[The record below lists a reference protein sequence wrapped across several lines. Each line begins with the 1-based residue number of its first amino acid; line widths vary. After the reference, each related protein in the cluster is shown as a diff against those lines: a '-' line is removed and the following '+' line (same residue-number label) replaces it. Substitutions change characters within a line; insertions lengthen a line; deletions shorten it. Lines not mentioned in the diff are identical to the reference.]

1 MMRRTIALLLIT
13 TTLGGCSLWDQW
25 TKPEVAQPTNWQST
39 NDGTGIWP
47 DTTWW
52 RSFGSAE
59 LDRLVNDASTGNLDL
74 RAAVAR
80 VQQAKAN
87 AKIAGAA
94 IYPTLDADA
103 SASRTSRFGRTQ
115 TITTTNYQAGLSV
128 GYEVDLFGRIQSTAG
143 AALTRLESSRFDQ
156 ETLALTVNANVALTY
171 FQLLALRERI
181 ALATDSLETARRL
194 LLLLD
199 EQRRIGTTSDLEVAQ
214 QRVSVAQQSATI
226 PSLRQVERQT
236 LSTLALLLGR
246 LPQNFEIAGQRLSAI
261 NAPPVIGGVPSEV
274 LFRRPDVRSAEA
286 GLKAANL
293 DIAAARAARFPRIQL
308 TVDGGTA
315 STALSGLFGPGSFLL
330 TLAGGLT
337 APIFEGGRL
346 KAQQELSQARY
357 EELMETYR
365 TATLSAF
372 RDVENAISGATQ
384 YRLQLAAARE
394 ARAQAREAYRLA
406 ELRYRAGT
414 VDFLTVLDAQ
424 RSIIQTDDAV
434 VQAQLSQ
441 LASLV
446 DLYKALGGGWDGKL
460 PPPP

>member
-1 MMRRTIALLLIT
+1 MKRRTIALLLLT
-13 TTLGGCSLWDQW
+13 TALSGCSLWDEF
-25 TKPEVAQPTNWQST
+25 TKPEVAQPANWQST
-39 NDGTGIWP
+39 TDGDGVWP
-47 DTTWW
+47 DTAWW
-52 RSFGSAE
+52 RNFGSAE
-59 LDRLVNDASTGNLDL
+59 LDRLMGEASTGNQDL

-80 VQQAKAN
+80 VAQAKAN

-94 IYPTLDADA
+94 IYPTVGTDA
-103 SASRTSRFGRTQ
+103 SVTRTSRFGSTRT
-115 TITTTNYQAGLSV
+115 TNTTNYQAGLSI
-128 GYEVDLFGRIQSTAG
+128 GYEVDLFGRIHATES
-143 AALTRLESSRFDQ
+143 AALARLASSRYDQ
-156 ETLALTVNANVALTY
+156 EALALTVSANVALTY

-181 ALATDSLETARRL
+181 ALATESLNTSRRL

-214 QRVSVAQQSATI
+214 QRVSVAQQSAAI
-226 PSLRQVERQT
+226 PALRQVERQT

-261 NAPPVIGGVPSEV
+261 NAPPVMGGMPSAL
-274 LFRRPDVRSAEA
+274 LFRRPDVRGAEA
-286 GLKAANL
+286 DLKAAHL
-293 DIAAARAARFPRIQL
+293 DITAARAARFPRIQL
-308 TVDGGTA
+308 TADGGTTSA
-315 STALSGLFGPGSFLL
+315 ALSGLFGPGSFLI
-330 TLAGGLT
+330 TLVGGLT

-346 KAQQELSQARY
+346 KAQQELTQARY

-372 RDVENAISGATQ
+372 RDVENALSGAAQ

-406 ELRYRAGT
+406 ELRFRAGT
-414 VDFLTVLDAQ
+414 IDFLTVLDTQ
-424 RSIIQTDDAV
+424 RSIISADDSV

-441 LASLV
+441 FSALV

-460 PPPP
+460 PP

>member
-1 MMRRTIALLLIT
+1 MKRRTIALLLLT
-13 TTLGGCSLWDQW
+13 TALSGCSLWDEF
-25 TKPEVAQPTNWQST
+25 TKPEVAQPANWQST
-39 NDGTGIWP
+39 TDGAGVWP
-47 DTTWW
+47 DTAWW
-52 RSFGSAE
+52 RNFGSTE
-59 LDRLVNDASTGNLDL
+59 LDRLMSEASTGNQDL

-80 VQQAKAN
+80 VAQAKAN
-87 AKIAGAA
+87 ARIAGAA
-94 IYPTLDADA
+94 IYPTVGTDA
-103 SASRTSRFGRTQ
+103 SVTRTSRFGSTRT
-115 TITTTNYQAGLSV
+115 TNTTNYQAGLSI
-128 GYEVDLFGRIQSTAG
+128 GYEVDLFGRIHATES
-143 AALTRLESSRFDQ
+143 AALARLASSRYDQ
-156 ETLALTVNANVALTY
+156 EALALTVSANVALAY

-181 ALATDSLETARRL
+181 ALATESLNTSRRL

-214 QRVSVAQQSATI
+214 QRVSVAQQSAAI
-226 PSLRQVERQT
+226 PALRQVERQT

-261 NAPPVIGGVPSEV
+261 NAPPVMGGMPSEL
-274 LFRRPDVRSAEA
+274 LFRRPDVRGAEA
-286 GLKAANL
+286 ELKAAHL

-308 TVDGGTA
+308 TADGGTTSA
-315 STALSGLFGPGSFLL
+315 ALSGLFGPGSFLI
-330 TLAGGLT
+330 TLVGGLT

-372 RDVENAISGATQ
+372 RDVENALSGAAQ
-384 YRLQLAAARE
+384 FRLQLAAARE

-406 ELRYRAGT
+406 ELRFRAGT
-414 VDFLTVLDAQ
+414 IDFLTVLDTQ
-424 RSIIQTDDAV
+424 RSIISADDSV

-441 LASLV
+441 FSALV

-460 PPPP
+460 PP

>member
-1 MMRRTIALLLIT
+1 MKRRTIALLLLT
-13 TTLGGCSLWDQW
+13 TALSGCSLWDEF
-25 TKPEVAQPTNWQST
+25 TKPEVAQPANWQST
-39 NDGTGIWP
+39 TDGAGVWP
-47 DTTWW
+47 DTAWW
-52 RSFGSAE
+52 RNFGSAE
-59 LDRLVNDASTGNLDL
+59 LDRLMGEASTGNQDL

-80 VQQAKAN
+80 VAQAKAN

-94 IYPTLDADA
+94 IYPTVGTDA
-103 SASRTSRFGRTQ
+103 SVTRTSRFGSTRT
-115 TITTTNYQAGLSV
+115 TNTTNYQAGLSI
-128 GYEVDLFGRIQSTAG
+128 GYEVDLFGRIHATES
-143 AALTRLESSRFDQ
+143 AALARLASSRYDQ
-156 ETLALTVNANVALTY
+156 EALALTVSANVALTY

-181 ALATDSLETARRL
+181 ALATESLNTSRRL

-214 QRVSVAQQSATI
+214 QRVSVAQQSAAI
-226 PSLRQVERQT
+226 PALRQVERQT

-261 NAPPVIGGVPSEV
+261 NAPPVMGGMPSAL
-274 LFRRPDVRSAEA
+274 LFRRPDVRGAEA
-286 GLKAANL
+286 DLKAAHL

-308 TVDGGTA
+308 TADGGTTSA
-315 STALSGLFGPGSFLL
+315 ALSGLFGPGSFLI
-330 TLAGGLT
+330 TLVGGLT

-346 KAQQELSQARY
+346 KAQQELTQARY

-372 RDVENAISGATQ
+372 RDVENALSGAAQ

-406 ELRYRAGT
+406 ELRFRAGT
-414 VDFLTVLDAQ
+414 IDFLTVLDTQ
-424 RSIIQTDDAV
+424 RSIISADDSV

-441 LASLV
+441 FSALV

-460 PPPP
+460 PP

>member
-1 MMRRTIALLLIT
+1 MTRRTIALLLLST
-13 TTLGGCSLWDQW
+13 ALGGCSLWDQW
-25 TKPEVAQPTNWQST
+25 TKPEVAQPTNWQSS
-39 NDGTGIWP
+39 NDGTGVWP

-52 RSFGSAE
+52 RGFGSAE

-87 AKIAGAA
+87 ARIAGAA

-103 SASRTSRFGRTQ
+103 SVSRTSRFGRTQ
-115 TITTTNYQAGLSV
+115 TITTANYQAGLTV
-128 GYEVDLFGRIQSTAG
+128 GYEIDLFGRIQATAG
-143 AALTRLESSRFDQ
+143 AALTRLEGSRFDQ

-181 ALATDSLETARRL
+181 ELATESLNTSRRL

-214 QRVSVAQQSATI
+214 QRVSVAQQSAAI
-226 PSLRQVERQT
+226 PALRQVERTT

-246 LPQNFEIAGQRLSAI
+246 LPQNFEIAGQRLSAV
-261 NAPPVIGGVPSEV
+261 NAPQVIGGIPSEV

-308 TVDGGTA
+308 TADGGTA
-315 STALSGLFGPGSFLL
+315 SAALSGLFGPGSFLL

-346 KAQQELSQARY
+346 KAQQELTQARY
-357 EELMETYR
+357 AELMETYR

-372 RDVENAISGATQ
+372 RDVENALSGATQ
-384 YRLQLAAARE
+384 YRLQLVAARE
-394 ARAQAREAYRLA
+394 ARAQSREAYRLA

-441 LASLV
+441 LSSLV
-446 DLYKALGGGWDGKL
+446 DLFKALGGGWDGKL
-460 PPPP
+460 PPR

>member
-1 MMRRTIALLLIT
+1 MKRRTIALLLLT
-13 TTLGGCSLWDQW
+13 TALSGCSLWDEF
-25 TKPEVAQPTNWQST
+25 TKPEVAQPANWQST
-39 NDGTGIWP
+39 TDGAGVWP
-47 DTTWW
+47 DTAWW
-52 RSFGSAE
+52 RNFGSAE
-59 LDRLVNDASTGNLDL
+59 LDRLMGEASTGNQDL

-80 VQQAKAN
+80 VAQAKAN

-94 IYPTLDADA
+94 IYPTVGTDA
-103 SASRTSRFGRTQ
+103 SVTRTSRFGSTRT
-115 TITTTNYQAGLSV
+115 TNTTNYQAGLSI
-128 GYEVDLFGRIQSTAG
+128 GYEVDLFGRIHATES
-143 AALTRLESSRFDQ
+143 AALARLASSRYDQ
-156 ETLALTVNANVALTY
+156 EALALTVSANVALTY

-181 ALATDSLETARRL
+181 ALATESLNTSRRL

-214 QRVSVAQQSATI
+214 QRVSVAQQSAAI
-226 PSLRQVERQT
+226 PALRQVERQT

-261 NAPPVIGGVPSEV
+261 NAPPVMGGMPSAL
-274 LFRRPDVRSAEA
+274 LFRRPDVRGAEA
-286 GLKAANL
+286 DLKAAHL

-308 TVDGGTA
+308 TADGGTTNA
-315 STALSGLFGPGSFLL
+315 ALSGLFGPGSFLI
-330 TLAGGLT
+330 TLVGGLT

-346 KAQQELSQARY
+346 KAQQELTQARY

-372 RDVENAISGATQ
+372 RDVENALSGAAQ

-406 ELRYRAGT
+406 ELRFRAGT
-414 VDFLTVLDAQ
+414 IDFLTVLDTQ
-424 RSIIQTDDAV
+424 RSIISADDSV

-441 LASLV
+441 FSALV

-460 PPPP
+460 PP

>member
-1 MMRRTIALLLIT
+1 MMRRTIAFLLLS
-13 TTLGGCSLWDQW
+13 TTLGGCGWWDEW

-39 NDGTGIWP
+39 NDGTGVWP

-52 RSFGSAE
+52 RAFGSAE
-59 LDRLVNDASTGNLDL
+59 LDRIMNDARTGNLDL
-74 RAAVAR
+74 RASVAR
-80 VQQAKAN
+80 VEQARAN

-103 SASRTSRFGRTQ
+103 SASRTSRFTRPRT
-115 TITTTNYQAGLSV
+115 TTTTNYQAGLTV
-128 GYEVDLFGRIQSTAG
+128 GYEVDLFGRIHATEG
-143 AALTRLESSRFDQ
+143 AALSRLASSRFDQ
-156 ETLALTVNANVALTY
+156 ETVALTVDANVALTY

-181 ALATDSLETARRL
+181 ELATESLNTSRRL

-199 EQRRIGTTSDLEVAQ
+199 EQRRIGTASDLEVAQ
-214 QRVSVAQQSATI
+214 QRVSVAQQSAAI
-226 PSLRQVERQT
+226 PALRQVERTT

-246 LPQNFEIAGQRLSAI
+246 LPQNFEVAGQRLSAV
-261 NAPPVIGGVPSEV
+261 NPPQVIGGIPSEV

-293 DIAAARAARFPRIQL
+293 DIAAARAARFPRLQL
-308 TVDGGTA
+308 TADGGTA
-315 STALSGLFGPGSFLL
+315 SAAFSGLFGPGSFLL

-357 EELMETYR
+357 AELMETYR
-365 TATLSAF
+365 AATLSAF
-372 RDVENAISGATQ
+372 RDVENALSGATQ

-394 ARAQAREAYRLA
+394 ARTQAREAYRLA
-406 ELRYRAGT
+406 DLRFRAGT

-424 RSIIQTDDAV
+424 RSIISTDDAV

-460 PPPP
+460 PPP

>member
-1 MMRRTIALLLIT
+1 MKRRTIALLLLT
-13 TTLGGCSLWDQW
+13 TALSGCSLWDEF
-25 TKPEVAQPTNWQST
+25 TKPEVAQPANWQST
-39 NDGTGIWP
+39 TDGDGVWP
-47 DTTWW
+47 DTAWW
-52 RSFGSAE
+52 RNFGSAE
-59 LDRLVNDASTGNLDL
+59 LDRLMGEASTGNQDL

-80 VQQAKAN
+80 VAQAKAN

-94 IYPTLDADA
+94 IYPTVGTDA
-103 SASRTSRFGRTQ
+103 SVTRTSRFGSTRT
-115 TITTTNYQAGLSV
+115 TNTTNYQAGLSI
-128 GYEVDLFGRIQSTAG
+128 GYEVDLFGRIHATES
-143 AALTRLESSRFDQ
+143 AALARLASSRYDQ
-156 ETLALTVNANVALTY
+156 EALALTVSANVALTY

-181 ALATDSLETARRL
+181 ALATESLNTSRRL

-214 QRVSVAQQSATI
+214 QRVSVAQQSAAI
-226 PSLRQVERQT
+226 PALRQVERQT

-261 NAPPVIGGVPSEV
+261 NAPPVMGGMPSAL
-274 LFRRPDVRSAEA
+274 LFRRPDVRGAEA
-286 GLKAANL
+286 DLKAAHL

-308 TVDGGTA
+308 TADGGTTSA
-315 STALSGLFGPGSFLL
+315 ALSGLFGPGSFLI
-330 TLAGGLT
+330 TLVGGLT

-346 KAQQELSQARY
+346 KAQQELTQARY

-372 RDVENAISGATQ
+372 RDVENALSGAAQ

-406 ELRYRAGT
+406 ELRFRAGT
-414 VDFLTVLDAQ
+414 IDFLTVLDTQ
-424 RSIIQTDDAV
+424 RSIISADDSV

-441 LASLV
+441 FSALV

-460 PPPP
+460 PP

>member
-1 MMRRTIALLLIT
+1 MKRRTIALLLLT
-13 TTLGGCSLWDQW
+13 TALSGCSLWDEF
-25 TKPEVAQPTNWQST
+25 TKPEVAQPANWQST
-39 NDGTGIWP
+39 TDGAGVWP
-47 DTTWW
+47 DTAWW
-52 RSFGSAE
+52 RNFGSAE
-59 LDRLVNDASTGNLDL
+59 LDRLMGEASTGNQDL

-80 VQQAKAN
+80 VAQAKAN

-94 IYPTLDADA
+94 IYPTVGTDA
-103 SASRTSRFGRTQ
+103 SVTRTSRFGSTRT
-115 TITTTNYQAGLSV
+115 TNTTNYQAGLSI
-128 GYEVDLFGRIQSTAG
+128 GYEVDLFGRIHATES
-143 AALTRLESSRFDQ
+143 AALARLASSRYDQ
-156 ETLALTVNANVALTY
+156 EALALTVSANVALTY

-181 ALATDSLETARRL
+181 ALATESLNTSRRL

-214 QRVSVAQQSATI
+214 QRVSVAQQSAAI
-226 PSLRQVERQT
+226 PALRQVERQT

-261 NAPPVIGGVPSEV
+261 NAPPVMGGMPSAL
-274 LFRRPDVRSAEA
+274 LFRRPDVRGAEA
-286 GLKAANL
+286 DLKAAHL

-308 TVDGGTA
+308 TADGGTTNA
-315 STALSGLFGPGSFLL
+315 ALSGLFGPGSFLI
-330 TLAGGLT
+330 TLVGGLT

-346 KAQQELSQARY
+346 KAQQELTQARY

-372 RDVENAISGATQ
+372 RDVENALSGAAQ

-406 ELRYRAGT
+406 ELRFRAGT
-414 VDFLTVLDAQ
+414 IDFLTVLDTQ
-424 RSIIQTDDAV
+424 RSIIFADDSV

-441 LASLV
+441 FSALV

-460 PPPP
+460 PP

>member
-1 MMRRTIALLLIT
+1 MMRRSIALLLFT
-13 TTLGGCSLWDQW
+13 TALGGCSLWDQW

-39 NDGTGIWP
+39 SDGTGVWP

-52 RSFGSAE
+52 RGFASGE
-59 LDRLVNDASTGNLDL
+59 LDRLMNEASTGNQDL

-80 VQQAKAN
+80 VEQARAN
-87 AKIAGAA
+87 ARIAGAA
-94 IYPTLDADA
+94 IYPTLDGDA

-115 TITTTNYQAGLSV
+115 TTSTTNYQAGLTV
-128 GYEVDLFGRIQSTAG
+128 GYEVDLFGRIHATES
-143 AALTRLESSRFDQ
+143 AALARLESSRFDQ
-156 ETLALTVNANVALTY
+156 ETLALTVNANVAVTY

-181 ALATDSLETARRL
+181 ALATESLETSRRL

-199 EQRRIGTTSDLEVAQ
+199 EQRRIGTASDLEVAQ
-214 QRVSVAQQSATI
+214 QRVSVAQQMAAI
-226 PSLRQVERQT
+226 PALRQVERQT

-246 LPQNFEIAGQRLSAI
+246 LPQNFEVAGQRLSAI
-261 NAPPVIGGVPSEV
+261 NAPQVIGGVPSEV

-286 GLKAANL
+286 GLQAANL

-308 TVDGGTA
+308 TADGGTA

-330 TLAGGLT
+330 TLVGGLT
-337 APIFEGGRL
+337 APIFQGGSL
-346 KAQQELSQARY
+346 KAQQELTQARY
-357 EELMETYR
+357 AELMETYR
-365 TATLSAF
+365 AATLSAF
-372 RDVENAISGATQ
+372 RDVENALSGATQ

-394 ARAQAREAYRLA
+394 ARNQAREAYRLA
-406 ELRYRAGT
+406 ELRFRAGT

-424 RSIIQTDDAV
+424 RSIISTDDAV

-441 LASLV
+441 LSALI

-460 PPPP
+460 PPP

>member
-1 MMRRTIALLLIT
+1 MKRRTIALLLLT
-13 TTLGGCSLWDQW
+13 TALSGCSLWDEF
-25 TKPEVAQPTNWQST
+25 TKPEVAQPANWQST
-39 NDGTGIWP
+39 TDGAGVWP
-47 DTTWW
+47 DTAWW
-52 RSFGSAE
+52 RNFGSAE
-59 LDRLVNDASTGNLDL
+59 LDRLMGEASTGNQDL

-80 VQQAKAN
+80 VAQAKAN

-94 IYPTLDADA
+94 IYPTVGTDA
-103 SASRTSRFGRTQ
+103 SVTRTSRFGSTRT
-115 TITTTNYQAGLSV
+115 TNTTNYQAGLSI
-128 GYEVDLFGRIQSTAG
+128 GYEVDLFGRIHATES
-143 AALTRLESSRFDQ
+143 AALARLASSRYDQ
-156 ETLALTVNANVALTY
+156 EALALTVSANVALTY

-181 ALATDSLETARRL
+181 ALATESLNTSRRL

-214 QRVSVAQQSATI
+214 QRVSVAQQSAAI
-226 PSLRQVERQT
+226 PALRQVERQT

-261 NAPPVIGGVPSEV
+261 NAPPVMGGMPSAL
-274 LFRRPDVRSAEA
+274 LFRRPDVRGAEA
-286 GLKAANL
+286 DLKAAHL
-293 DIAAARAARFPRIQL
+293 DITAARAARFPRIQL
-308 TVDGGTA
+308 TADGGTTSA
-315 STALSGLFGPGSFLL
+315 ALSGLFGPGSFLI
-330 TLAGGLT
+330 TLVGGLT

-346 KAQQELSQARY
+346 KAQQELTQARY

-372 RDVENAISGATQ
+372 RDVENALSGAAQ

-406 ELRYRAGT
+406 ELRFRAGT
-414 VDFLTVLDAQ
+414 IDFLTVLDTQ
-424 RSIIQTDDAV
+424 RSIISADDSV

-441 LASLV
+441 FSALV

-460 PPPP
+460 PP